1 MTNPNPLTIQQL
13 AEIEAIAAR
22 IADDPFFVA
31 DCEGQL
37 AVWREKALTHVRR
50 DEHGQIDTYS
60 LPSSYQ
66 STDEVIETIHLD
78 SWDPGEDATDDQ
90 RRQDIN
96 DLVDSRAWLP
106 ALLAMV
112 RRLQGQR
119 KYLLTQLAKRDA
131 ETGRGDRALREFLTA
146 HPGEDV
152 ETPAAVAEEACGKCR
167 QPFDPAD
174 TRFDGR
180 ARYHET
186 PYCRGCVDRCHDNEI
201 ADHRCVICA

>member
-1 MTNPNPLTIQQL
+1 MTNPAPLTVQRL
-13 AEIEAIAAR
+13 NEIEARAAYLEEY
-22 IADDPFFVA
+22 AT
-31 DCEGQL
+31 L
-37 AVWREKALTHVRR
+37 
-50 DEHGQIDTYS
+50 
-60 LPSSYQ
+60 
-66 STDEVIETIHLD
+66 TDEPLQA
-78 SWDPGEDATDDQ
+78 DADQ
-90 RRQDIN
+90 VWGKD
-96 DLVDSRAWLP
+96 VP

-152 ETPAAVAEEACGKCR
+152 EQPAVEESEACAKCR
-167 QPFDPAD
+167 QPFDAAD
-174 TRFDGR
+174 TRFDGH
-180 ARYHET
+180 ARYHLT